1 MTRNTTNKLQR
12 MGLGKNLQQGN
23 ASGSGRGHGRITAHD
38 INNPKPNRAA
48 RRAMASAKIKRGDA

>member
-1 MTRNTTNKLQR
+1 MSRNTTNKIKSGVGSDLQK
-12 MGLGKNLQQGN
+12 GNL
-23 ASGSGRGHGRITAHD
+23 SKSGRGHGRITSHD